1 MKATKEGH
9 VERIDCLAVGLS
21 AMRLGAGRA
30 TLADHIDMS
39 AGILLKKKVG
49 DAVKKGDVL
58 CLALTNKEGVD
69 DVLKTLEG
77 SFVLSE
83 KEVEKKP
90 IVRRVIGRE
99 A

>member
-1 MKATKEGH
+1 M
-9 VERIDCLAVGLS
+9 
-21 AMRLGAGRA
+21 
-30 TLADHIDMS
+30 
-39 AGILLKKKVG
+39 KKKVG

-69 DVLKTLEG
+69 DLLKTLEA

-83 KEVEKKP
+83 KEVAKKP

-99 A
+99 V